1 MFKIKRWLWLA
12 NDLTNAMLGQS
23 QEKSK
28 RLIKS
33 LKTWLFVFVLLFL
46 ISLFFNL
53 YNYIIVE

>member
-12 NDLTNAMLGQS
+12 NDLTNVLLGQS

-28 RLIKS
+28 RLITS